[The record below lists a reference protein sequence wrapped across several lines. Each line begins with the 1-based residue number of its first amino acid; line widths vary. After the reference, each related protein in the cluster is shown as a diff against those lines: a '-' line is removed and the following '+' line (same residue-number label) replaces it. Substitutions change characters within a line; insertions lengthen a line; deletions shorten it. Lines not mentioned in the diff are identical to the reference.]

1 VNRKIIQIALRDKL
15 IQRIQNVHP
24 TTFDQ
29 VALEVFRYQVK
40 YNKLYAEFI
49 KLLAIKVDEVSKIEQ
64 IPFLPIAFFKNKVI
78 KSGQWEAQSLFTSSG
93 TTGSQTSRHELRSLD
108 WYLQCARRGFENFY
122 GPLEQYCILALLPSY
137 LERSGS
143 SLVYMVEQF
152 VKYSAYE
159 ESDFFLYDTDRLRE
173 RLKHC
178 QQQKIPTIL
187 IGVSFALLDFAEQ
200 GAIDLQ
206 DIILMETGGMKGR
219 RAEITRSQLHAQL
232 GKAFQLDLIHSEYGM
247 TELLSQAYS
256 KGNGIFKP
264 APTLKVLCRE
274 ITDPLWIRPPG
285 KSGLINLIDLANI
298 DTCSFIATD
307 DLGIVYADG
316 AFEVLGRLDHSDI
329 RGCNLLISE
338 V

>member
-1 VNRKIIQIALRDKL
+1 
-15 IQRIQNVHP
+15 
-24 TTFDQ
+24 
-29 VALEVFRYQVK
+29 
-40 YNKLYAEFI
+40 
-49 KLLAIKVDEVSKIEQ
+49 
-64 IPFLPIAFFKNKVI
+64 
-78 KSGQWEAQSLFTSSG
+78 
-93 TTGSQTSRHELRSLD
+93 
-108 WYLQCARRGFENFY
+108 
-122 GPLEQYCILALLPSY
+122 
-137 LERSGS
+137 
-143 SLVYMVEQF
+143 
-152 VKYSAYE
+152 
-159 ESDFFLYDTDRLRE
+159 
-173 RLKHC
+173 
-178 QQQKIPTIL
+178 
-187 IGVSFALLDFAEQ
+187 
-200 GAIDLQ
+200 
-206 DIILMETGGMKGR
+206 MKGR